1 MAFTEEQVKAET
13 ARCLGCGASVVD
25 PNKCIGC
32 GICTTR
38 CAFDAIHL
46 HRDLPECSTMRSAED
61 KMKGILPYMIKRKI
75 RIRRQESRK
84 EERIMHE
91 LGIVFHTIRT
101 IEEVAAE
108 QGLTRV
114 GSVTLELGEVS
125 GAIPQELVSCW
136 DWAVNRTELLRGA
149 PLKIETLPAVTHC
162 EGCGE
167 NYPTVR
173 HGRTCPYCGS
183 EKTWLLRG
191 NEISIKEIEAI

>member
-1 MAFTEEQVKAET
+1 
-13 ARCLGCGASVVD
+13 
-25 PNKCIGC
+25 
-32 GICTTR
+32 
-38 CAFDAIHL
+38 
-46 HRDLPECSTMRSAED
+46 
-61 KMKGILPYMIKRKI
+61 
-75 RIRRQESRK
+75 
-84 EERIMHE
+84 MHE

-125 GAIPQELVSCW
+125 GAIPLELVSCW

-167 NYPTVR
+167 NYAVLQGYTQQSAQAELGGTDAPAHTAAAKR
-173 HGRTCPYCGS
+173 PGCCGGMRS
-183 EKTWLLRG
+183 
-191 NEISIKEIEAI
+191 A

>member
-1 MAFTEEQVKAET
+1 
-13 ARCLGCGASVVD
+13 
-25 PNKCIGC
+25 
-32 GICTTR
+32 
-38 CAFDAIHL
+38 
-46 HRDLPECSTMRSAED
+46 
-61 KMKGILPYMIKRKI
+61 
-75 RIRRQESRK
+75 
-84 EERIMHE
+84 MHE

-136 DWAVNRTELLRGA
+136 DWAVDRTELLRGA

-167 NYPTVR
+167 NYPCAA
-173 HGRTCPYCGS
+173 RTHLPI
-183 EKTWLLRG
+183 LRQRKDLAAAG
-191 NEISIKEIEAI
+191 E

>member
-1 MAFTEEQVKAET
+1 
-13 ARCLGCGASVVD
+13 
-25 PNKCIGC
+25 
-32 GICTTR
+32 
-38 CAFDAIHL
+38 
-46 HRDLPECSTMRSAED
+46 
-61 KMKGILPYMIKRKI
+61 
-75 RIRRQESRK
+75 
-84 EERIMHE
+84 MHE

-101 IEEVAAE
+101 IENVVEE

-173 HGRTCPYCGS
+173 QRKDLAAAG
-183 EKTWLLRG
+183 K
-191 NEISIKEIEAI
+191 

>member
-1 MAFTEEQVKAET
+1 
-13 ARCLGCGASVVD
+13 
-25 PNKCIGC
+25 
-32 GICTTR
+32 
-38 CAFDAIHL
+38 
-46 HRDLPECSTMRSAED
+46 
-61 KMKGILPYMIKRKI
+61 
-75 RIRRQESRK
+75 
-84 EERIMHE
+84 MHE

-173 HGRTCPYCGS
+173 HGRTCPHCGS
-183 EKTWLLRG
+183 DVRAG
-191 NEISIKEIEAI
+191 RNV

>member
-1 MAFTEEQVKAET
+1 M
-13 ARCLGCGASVVD
+13 
-25 PNKCIGC
+25 
-32 GICTTR
+32 
-38 CAFDAIHL
+38 
-46 HRDLPECSTMRSAED
+46 
-61 KMKGILPYMIKRKI
+61 
-75 RIRRQESRK
+75 
-84 EERIMHE
+84 
-91 LGIVFHTIRT
+91 
-101 IEEVAAE
+101 AAE

>member
-1 MAFTEEQVKAET
+1 
-13 ARCLGCGASVVD
+13 
-25 PNKCIGC
+25 
-32 GICTTR
+32 
-38 CAFDAIHL
+38 
-46 HRDLPECSTMRSAED
+46 
-61 KMKGILPYMIKRKI
+61 
-75 RIRRQESRK
+75 
-84 EERIMHE
+84 MHE

-108 QGLTRV
+108 QGLARV

-167 NYPTVR
+167 DYPTVQ
-173 HGRTCPYCGS
+173 HGRTCPRCGS

>member
-1 MAFTEEQVKAET
+1 
-13 ARCLGCGASVVD
+13 
-25 PNKCIGC
+25 
-32 GICTTR
+32 
-38 CAFDAIHL
+38 
-46 HRDLPECSTMRSAED
+46 
-61 KMKGILPYMIKRKI
+61 
-75 RIRRQESRK
+75 
-84 EERIMHE
+84 MHE

-125 GAIPQELVSCW
+125 GAIPQEL
-136 DWAVNRTELLRGA
+136 ANRTELLRGA

-173 HGRTCPYCGS
+173 HGRTCPCCGS

>member
-1 MAFTEEQVKAET
+1 
-13 ARCLGCGASVVD
+13 
-25 PNKCIGC
+25 
-32 GICTTR
+32 
-38 CAFDAIHL
+38 
-46 HRDLPECSTMRSAED
+46 
-61 KMKGILPYMIKRKI
+61 
-75 RIRRQESRK
+75 
-84 EERIMHE
+84 MHE

-136 DWAVNRTELLRGA
+136 DWAVNRTKLLRGA
-149 PLKIETLPAVTHC
+149 PLKIETLPHC

-167 NYPTVR
+167 DYPTVR
-173 HGRTCPYCGS
+173 HGRICPHCSS

-191 NEISIKEIEAI
+191 SEISIKEIEAI